1 MWCWWCCHSFD
12 NTPLQIPTKYDQR
25 RNKFTT
31 CGNFCSWS
39 CMKTYAVDKYGLSR
53 GCIIIGNMTM
63 MRKRMYSKVG
73 SIKPAPNRLHLKEFG
88 GTMSIEEFRINALID
103 EAKPNEIE
111 IDSAPDLVIK
121 PVLNTSKMYEI
132 KGASGTN
139 EALRLKRA
147 KPLKRDQNN
156 LESVL
161 GLVIKQKT

>member
-1 MWCWWCCHSFD
+1 MWCWWCCHPFD
-12 NTPLQIPTKYDQR
+12 TTPLQIPTRYDQR
-25 RNKFTT
+25 RDKFTT
-31 CGNFCSWS
+31 CGKFCSWS

-53 GCIIIGNMTM
+53 GGIIIGNMTL
-63 MRKRMYSKVG
+63 MRKRMYGKVG
-73 SIKPAPNRLHLKEFG
+73 RITPALSRLHLKEFG
-88 GTMSIEEFRINALID
+88 GTMDIDEFRTNTLVD
-103 EAKPNEIE
+103 DTEPKQVPTVPEPEI
-111 IDSAPDLVIK
+111 VIK

-161 GLVIKQKT
+161 GLVIKQKP